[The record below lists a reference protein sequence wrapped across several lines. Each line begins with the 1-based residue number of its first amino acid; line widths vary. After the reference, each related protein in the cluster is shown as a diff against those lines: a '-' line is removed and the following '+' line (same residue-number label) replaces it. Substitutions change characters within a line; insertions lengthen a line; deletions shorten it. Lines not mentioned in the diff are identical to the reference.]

1 MKRFS
6 QCLPAAVLALGVAS
20 SWGAVLHLSTPPQ
33 ELPDIREIAPVPAG
47 CHPEERWR
55 GTFRPAVPVNAFNI
69 ASSVSGYVDDSC
81 MMGTTPIGMGTC
93 APSSF
98 SPISVSTT
106 NADGRFDIVLYDETN
121 ADEGLAANEVRL
133 HGTCITT
140 YDLNEE
146 DVLEPGDPGDGI
158 SEAVCDEDKA
168 KTASDCPCR
177 GGAGSA
183 PVAEAPDTSSRGE
196 PGPCAQDESGCAE
209 CGDYGSPKVSV
220 DLTEL
225 DVRVEDVPV
234 WAETAVGP
242 KLELRLRFENS
253 RTTNEPGAFGPGWR
267 CNWESTVRETGGG
280 TNVLA
285 YPLGAT
291 VRFSPSGADTWTA
304 TEALTSVLRKSGNAY
319 FYERDD
325 GWTWEYEP
333 GAATNEWRLAAVRDA
348 WGNEVSVSY
357 DNAGKLWKA
366 EQTVPAT
373 GRMLEFVWTGGR
385 VSSVRTEATARRT
398 ASFAYANGRLA
409 SATDMGGYQYDY
421 AYTSGWLASVSHGS
435 VTRAAIAYA
444 PLPDAWTAANARLTV
459 TDGGGVTR
467 EYAWEYGVVRK
478 TTSRGSESAEE
489 IFRIGTSA
497 SRGRVLAGAGAGGRF
512 REWTFSDRGRVES
525 KTDRTGAV
533 SSWGHNGMN
542 RVTAS
547 TNAVGGVRGYAYA
560 SNGVDLAETTAEDGT
575 VEARYEWVPNRHVLA
590 SESNAA
596 GRVTT
601 YAYNALGLVT
611 NRWDGRTLEER
622 EYDAEGRLTARRRNG
637 VLVET
642 NRYDAFG
649 LRSWTRD
656 AAGLE
661 RSWTHDALGRVTS
674 VTTVNG
680 NLVSTESNHWE
691 CCWMDQRTD
700 RRGGVWHYQYN
711 DNGELEWE
719 QNPAGLTTTY
729 AYDLH
734 GNRTIA
740 SNELEWTT
748 HSYTPE
754 GWLKRTELPDTVT
767 GSTHAENRWYDGEG
781 RMTKRQGISGA
792 FWAWEYDAAGRV
804 TGEFV
809 PGGETLAFGVEEYV
823 QSVSN
828 RYDARGRVVW
838 SRDIRGLAVSNE
850 YDMAG
855 RLVRQSW
862 PDGTEQRWTYNLWD
876 QETSFTDRAGNVT
889 SNEYDNL
896 GRRVRAIDA
905 KGHAT
910 SWAYDDADRVTAVT
924 NALGQ
929 VWRYAYDAEGH
940 VISIT
945 TPDGATETRLYSA
958 AGDLCAVIHDGICT
972 EFTYDA
978 LGNRTSVLVGGEP
991 VSQTAYDGLSRVI
1004 AATNAEGVCVT
1015 NAWDAWG
1022 QLAATARTGGA
1033 AETFQYGDRGLTNAV
1048 DRLGIATRTERDSLG
1063 RVLRTIDGNGNAVQ
1077 VAYLTNGV
1085 DQVSSLWDGNGNQ
1098 TRWNYDEWGL
1108 TTNKVYAD
1116 GSQEAYRYDLLG
1128 RLTNKLDPAGNATAF
1143 SYDANGNLA
1152 SLQRGNAAPFTF
1164 GYDALSHRTNMVDAV
1179 GTTAWRYDAMGRL
1192 VGESGPFGS
1201 PEVQVA
1207 YDPNG
1212 RLTNVTWGAFS
1223 VDYSFDDLGRIVS
1236 VASTEGT
1243 YAFTYLSNG
1252 IRRATV
1258 AYPNGVTEVRAHDA
1272 LARCTFL
1279 AFLSGTNPL
1288 LSIAYAYD
1296 DGDRRTNEVW
1306 STGRAMAYGYDDA
1319 HQLTSVSAARPSDAA
1334 RYRYDAAGNPVDR
1347 AELGLDVTNSFNNLN
1362 QIVTGSWT
1370 GATLTVAGSV
1380 NYPAGSISVN
1390 GQPGTV
1396 YPDSSFDVAAV
1407 AAVPGT
1413 NTLTATYTGPAFTNV
1428 PMTATDTSTV
1438 VLGDTAYTHD
1448 ANGNLTSDA
1457 TFLYQYDLANQL
1469 TNVIRKADNSVV
1481 LQCRYDALG
1490 RRVEAIRSDGTVDR
1504 YVYFPGSFLVLAVLD
1519 ETNAPKEYYTRGPDL
1534 SGTLDSA
1541 GGIGGIL
1548 ACTYASGPVLY
1559 HHSDLMGNVI
1569 VATDS
1574 SGVVVATFRYTPFG
1588 QIALLAGN
1596 ILPRHLFSS
1605 KEFDAETTLIYY
1617 GYRYYV
1623 PRQGRWLTRDPMG
1636 ETASVQLYM
1645 AMKNCGFRW
1654 VDKWGLWNDG
1664 TNGRPDATREEL
1676 GHSDFPGHELFDYT
1690 KEDHGW
1696 THPWLQPW
1704 RHFRSLDD
1712 SEKDLRDAVKEC
1724 EGQQENFERF
1734 AHQMQ
1739 DFFSHYGQ
1747 GYSALRA
1754 GHVFQS
1760 MGAWIGRKAGHGP
1773 ARPDSPVDF
1782 SEAYDAA
1789 ATRTQWWVDQWMRC
1803 CCRNGTDWKK
1813 RPNRDETA
1821 CDRTP
1826 PNPYGTKAPPPTPE
1840 PGIWEQ
1846 RRKESQERAM
1856 AIPQYLPDG
1865 SVNLDAPVFW

>member
-1 MKRFS
+1 MKRLLKS
-6 QCLPAAVLALGVAS
+6 VLAGAMGLAGSVALGGTHTIVRNLPNLQKTMPLPTACPGDTKVAMTR
-20 SWGAVLHLSTPPQ
+20 WFNPGLPVGAT
-33 ELPDIREIAPVPAG
+33 
-47 CHPEERWR
+47 
-55 GTFRPAVPVNAFNI
+55 VN
-69 ASSVSGYVDDSC
+69 VSRVTGYVDDRCEMAGVSINPVDC
-81 MMGTTPIGMGTC
+81 GPGTFSATLTTNVDAHTG
-93 APSSF
+93 SF
-98 SPISVSTT
+98 LIVLKDETSPINGQGEPLTS
-106 NADGRFDIVLYDETN
+106 
-121 ADEGLAANEVRL
+121 NEVRL
-133 HGTCITT
+133 YGQNTIQFTT
-140 YDLNEE
+140 AEDLP
-146 DVLEPGDPGDGI
+146 PGDPGSDPGDGGDGETDEPLCEG
-158 SEAVCDEDKA
+158 SECDCNRNKEIVNCPQDKVGCE
-168 KTASDCPCR
+168 TCR
-177 GGAGSA
+177 
-183 PVAEAPDTSSRGE
+183 PN
-196 PGPCAQDESGCAE
+196 
-209 CGDYGSPKVSV
+209 GSPGVSV
-220 DLTEL
+220 KLTEM

-253 RTTNEPGAFGPGWR
+253 RTTNAAGAFGPGWR
-267 CNWESTVRETGGG
+267 CNWESGVRELGDGA
-280 TNVLA
+280 NVLT
-285 YPLGAT
+285 YPLGAR

-304 TEALTSVLRKSGNAY
+304 TAALTGVLRKSGNAY

-325 GWTWEYEP
+325 GWVWEYEP
-333 GAATNEWRLAAVRDA
+333 GTATNEWRLAAVRDA
-348 WGNEVSVSY
+348 WSNEVSVFY

-385 VSSVRTEATARRT
+385 VSAVQTEEDARRT
-398 ASFAYANGRLA
+398 AGFAYDGGRLA

-421 AYTSGWLASVSHGS
+421 AYTNGYLASVSHGG
-435 VTRAAIAYA
+435 VTRSAIVYD
-444 PLPDAWTAANARLTV
+444 PLPGAWTASNASFTL
-459 TDGGGVTR
+459 TDGGGVTNVY
-467 EYAWEYGVVRK
+467 EWEYGVVRK
-478 TTSRGSESAEE
+478 TTSRAGESTEE
-489 IFRIGTSA
+489 LFQIARSD
-497 SRGRVLAGAGAGGRF
+497 SRKRVLAGSGIQGSFRDWTYSEGGR
-512 REWTFSDRGRVES
+512 VAA

-533 SSWGHNGMN
+533 TGRGYNSMN
-542 RVTAS
+542 RLTAF
-547 TNAVGGVRGYAYA
+547 TNALGAVRGHSYA

-575 VEARYEWVPNRHVLA
+575 VEARYEWVPGRHALA

-611 NRWDGRTLEER
+611 NRWDGRTLEESD
-622 EYDAEGRLTARRRNG
+622 YDAEGRLTARRRNG
-637 VLVET
+637 ILVET

-649 LRSWTRD
+649 RRSWSRD

-700 RRGGVWHYQYN
+700 RRGGVWLYQYN

-719 QNPAGLTTTY
+719 QNPAGLTTFY

-734 GNRTIA
+734 GARTLA

-767 GSTHAENRWYDGEG
+767 GSTHAENFWYDGEG
-781 RMTKRQGISGA
+781 RLVKRQGISGA

-809 PGGETLAFGVEEYV
+809 PGGETLPFGIEEYV

-828 RYDARGRVVW
+828 RYDACGRVVW
-838 SRDIRGLAVSNE
+838 TRDIRGLAVSNE
-850 YDMAG
+850 YDAAG

-862 PDGTEQRWTYNLWD
+862 EDGTEQRWTYNLWD

-905 KGHAT
+905 KGNAT
-910 SWAYDDADRVTAVT
+910 SWAYDDAGRVTAVT

-929 VWRYAYDAEGH
+929 VWTYAYDAEGH
-940 VISIT
+940 VVAIT
-945 TPDGATETRLYSA
+945 TPDGTTETRLYSA
-958 AGDLCAVIHDGICT
+958 AGDLCAVLHDGICT
-972 EFTYDA
+972 EFAYDS
-978 LGNRTSVLVGGEP
+978 LGNRTSVLVGGEV

-1022 QLAATARTGGA
+1022 QLAATARTGGGI
-1033 AETFQYGDRGLTNAV
+1033 ETFQYGDRGLTNAV
-1048 DRLGIATRTERDSLG
+1048 DRLGIATRTDRDALG
-1063 RVLRTIDGNGNAVQ
+1063 RVLRTVDGNGNAVQ

-1085 DQVSSLWDGNGNQ
+1085 DQVSSLWDGNGNE

-1116 GSQEAYRYDLLG
+1116 GSQEVYRYDLLG
-1128 RLTNKLDPAGNATAF
+1128 RLTNKLDPAGNATVF

-1152 SLQRGNAAPFTF
+1152 SLKRGASAPFTF
-1164 GYDALSHRTNMVDAV
+1164 GYDALDRRTNMVDSV

-1192 VGESGPFGS
+1192 AGESGPFGT

-1207 YDPNG
+1207 YDSNG

-1223 VDYSFDDLGRIVS
+1223 VDYAFDDLGRIVA
-1236 VASTEGT
+1236 VAAPEGN

-1258 AYPNGVTEVRAHDA
+1258 AYPNGVTEVRAHDE
-1272 LARCTFL
+1272 LARCTSL

-1306 STGRAMAYGYDDA
+1306 STGRAMSYGYDDA
-1319 HQLTSVSAARPSDAA
+1319 HQLTSVAASRPSDAA

-1347 AELGLDVTNSFNNLN
+1347 AELGLDVTNSFNHLN

-1407 AAVPGT
+1407 PVAPGT
-1413 NTLTATYTGPAFTNV
+1413 NTLVATYTGPAFTNV
-1428 PMTATDTSTV
+1428 PMTVSDTSTV
-1438 VLGDTAYTHD
+1438 VLGDTTYTHD
-1448 ANGNLTSDA
+1448 ANGNLTADA
-1457 TFLYQYDLANQL
+1457 TFLYQYDFANQL
-1469 TNVIRKADNSVV
+1469 TNVIRKSDSAVV

-1490 RRVEAIRSDGTVDR
+1490 RRVEAIRADGTVDR

-1519 ETNAPKEYYTRGPDL
+1519 ETNAPKEFYTRGPDL
-1534 SGTLDSA
+1534 SGTLSGA
-1541 GGIGGIL
+1541 GGISGIL
-1548 ACTYASGPVLY
+1548 ACTYSTGPVLY
-1559 HHSDLMGNVI
+1559 HHADLMGNVI
-1569 VATDS
+1569 ALTDL
-1574 SGVVVATFRYTPFG
+1574 SGDCEATFRYTSLG
-1588 QIALLAGN
+1588 QLATRMVS

-1605 KEFDAETTLIYY
+1605 KEFDHASSLYY
-1617 GYRYYV
+1617 FGYRFYL
-1623 PRQGRWLTRDPMG
+1623 PWMGRWINRDPLEENRG
-1636 ETASVQLYM
+1636 GNLY
-1645 AMKNCGFRW
+1645 AFVKNNAIMYF
-1654 VDKWGLWNDG
+1654 DAWGLLDASLRSSHRSPDEHENYLLFAASCDKCKRIVNPSVDYSGVEECMIEKIKKNLPAQLPPPMPDWSLGGADNPFVTYNPFVAYQEARVYHLIESYRADPKKTFRHVIGDNGSLGYVEKLESAPCDG
-1664 TNGRPDATREEL
+1664 TEVLLKAHMRTRLVAGGIKGEL
-1676 GHSDFPGHELFDYT
+1676 VRNEFSFPKADESFDCYLNHTKLTYDCEQCPECSSDD
-1690 KEDHGW
+1690 
-1696 THPWLQPW
+1696 
-1704 RHFRSLDD
+1704 
-1712 SEKDLRDAVKEC
+1712 
-1724 EGQQENFERF
+1724 
-1734 AHQMQ
+1734 M
-1739 DFFSHYGQ
+1739 
-1747 GYSALRA
+1747 
-1754 GHVFQS
+1754 
-1760 MGAWIGRKAGHGP
+1760 
-1773 ARPDSPVDF
+1773 
-1782 SEAYDAA
+1782 
-1789 ATRTQWWVDQWMRC
+1789 
-1803 CCRNGTDWKK
+1803 
-1813 RPNRDETA
+1813 
-1821 CDRTP
+1821 
-1826 PNPYGTKAPPPTPE
+1826 
-1840 PGIWEQ
+1840 
-1846 RRKESQERAM
+1846 
-1856 AIPQYLPDG
+1856 
-1865 SVNLDAPVFW
+1865 